1 MQHRYHLGETLD
13 LRANPRLSNRPSGL
27 CEVLAC
33 LPHDKGP
40 LLYRVKCIAEN
51 NERVVE
57 ESDLSPSL
65 DRIEA
70 LPSAGA
76 RFSIAI
82 PRK

>member
-1 MQHRYHLGETLD
+1 MQHRYRLGETLD

-27 CEVLAC
+27 CEVLAR

-57 ESDLSPSL
+57 ESDLSPSSG
-65 DRIEA
+65 RIDSV
-70 LPSAGA
+70 PSE
-76 RFSIAI
+76 RDPFSIAI
-82 PRK
+82 RRK

>member
-1 MQHRYHLGETLD
+1 MAHLYRVGATLQ
-13 LRANPRLSNRPSGL
+13 LRANPRLSNRPSGP

-40 LLYRVKCIAEN
+40 RLYRVKCTTET

-57 ESDLSPSL
+57 ETDLSL
-65 DRIEA
+65 AEDIG
-70 LPSAGA
+70 SAAAEQPA
-76 RFSIAI
+76 RFTIAI